1 MRKISNKKDKDALK
15 KNLSGKSTIKD
26 LIIAYYGDEAGN
38 EMIKVIKKDLE
49 EDIEK
54 EVILKHLGEIIGK
67 YPPNSGVFSI
77 VADWRTWVTAGKS
90 PD

>member
-1 MRKISNKKDKDALK
+1 MIKISNKKDKALIK

-26 LIIAYYGDEAGN
+26 LILAFYGDTAGN
-38 EMIKVIKKDLE
+38 EMIKVLKEDLE

-54 EVILKHLGEIIGK
+54 EVILKHLSEIMSK
-67 YPPNSGVFSI
+67 YPPSSGVFTI
-77 VADWRTWVTAGKS
+77 VADWRTWATAGKP